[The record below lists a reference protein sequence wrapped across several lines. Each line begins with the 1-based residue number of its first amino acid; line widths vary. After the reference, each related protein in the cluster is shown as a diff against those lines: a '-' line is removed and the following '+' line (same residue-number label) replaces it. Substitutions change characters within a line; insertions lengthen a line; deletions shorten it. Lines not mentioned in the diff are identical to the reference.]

1 MANHCIDCG
10 KEITPQAKRCRICNC
25 QLQAHLQKGEQR
37 VQPNRVCEIC
47 GKEFH
52 APPSFIARGGGR
64 FCSRQCYGQSISG
77 SDNHNWKPKIN
88 WVCKQCGK
96 EFKTHPCRLKTGR
109 DYCSRECSDEAR
121 KKPQGYCEIC
131 GKPLPSPNN
140 RFCSLACRGLAW
152 TGKGNPQFNSIQ
164 QTCLRCGKKFWVC
177 SAIVRQGNGKY
188 CSRMCWRAMIPST
201 RKHNLYST
209 AKGGKRD
216 DLGGLYV
223 RSRWEANYARY
234 LNWLIE
240 QEEIQSWEYE
250 PDTFEFE
257 EIKRGVRFYTPDF
270 KITNPDGSVEY
281 HEIKGYMDDKSRVK
295 LKRMGKYFPGIKIV
309 VIDGDAYY
317 SLAKDVQA
325 FIPNWEVG

>member
-1 MANHCIDCG
+1 
-10 KEITPQAKRCRICNC
+10 
-25 QLQAHLQKGEQR
+25 
-37 VQPNRVCEIC
+37 
-47 GKEFH
+47 
-52 APPSFIARGGGR
+52 
-64 FCSRQCYGQSISG
+64 
-77 SDNHNWKPKIN
+77 
-88 WVCKQCGK
+88 
-96 EFKTHPCRLKTGR
+96 
-109 DYCSRECSDEAR
+109 
-121 KKPQGYCEIC
+121 
-131 GKPLPSPNN
+131 
-140 RFCSLACRGLAW
+140 
-152 TGKGNPQFNSIQ
+152 
-164 QTCLRCGKKFWVC
+164 
-177 SAIVRQGNGKY
+177 
-188 CSRMCWRAMIPST
+188 MIPST

-209 AKGGKRD
+209 VKGGKRD